1 MNEEIFLTLKSWFN
15 NYVSTYS
22 FSEASDQVNI
32 DLKFEHTYK
41 VIELITTI
49 AEEILSEEELY
60 LAKIIALF
68 HDLGRFEQYKHYKTF
83 SDAKSEDHAAL
94 AIKIIL
100 ENDLLAAIPQESSQ
114 LILKAISYHN
124 KMNLA
129 EDETDKVLLYSKLI
143 RDADKLDIW
152 RVVINDYNQEDNN
165 KVVGLGLTSTNN
177 ISDSICQQIMAEKP
191 VDYKDLKTLNDLK
204 LTQMGWVYDINF
216 KKSLEIIEERE
227 YIDKLFMTLP
237 PSAKARQV
245 YEQIKSYISDKL
257 IP

>member
-1 MNEEIFLTLKSWFN
+1 MNEEIFLTLKGWFN
-15 NYVSTYS
+15 KYVSTYS
-22 FSEASDQVNI
+22 FPNPTDQRNI

-41 VIELITTI
+41 VVELITTI
-49 AEEILSEEELY
+49 GEEILSAEELY
-60 LAKIIALF
+60 LAKITALF
-68 HDLGRFEQYKHYKTF
+68 HDLGRFEQYKRYKTF

-100 ENDLLAAIPQESSQ
+100 ENDLLAEISQESSQ

-124 KMNLA
+124 KMNLP

-152 RVVINDYNQEDNN
+152 RVVINDYKQKDNN
-165 KVVGLGLTSTNN
+165 KVVGLGLTSKNN
-177 ISDSICQQIMAEKP
+177 ISDSICQQIIAEKP
-191 VDYKDLKTLNDLK
+191 VAYKDLKTLNDLK

-216 KKSLEIIEERE
+216 QKSLKIIEERE

-237 PSAKARQV
+237 PSDKAREV
-245 YEQIKSYISDKL
+245 YEQIKSYINNKL
-257 IP
+257 AL